1 MNARSRYILLAL
13 LIGAAAIL
21 VCHASSSSGQTPPP
35 AADVRFY
42 FVQITDTH
50 LGADRNWERTVAAVE
65 AVNALPK
72 PIEFVAHTGDIFDR
86 FVHNASL
93 VEAGMGLFKRLHAP
107 VHFVPGN
114 HDIPRGGEDLTA
126 EVKFFRQRV
135 GPLSHTLECHGVL
148 MIFFYVE
155 PLAGNFQ
162 VAGYDPLAWLESTL
176 KAAQGRPAI
185 IFIHSP
191 PVRDFFGGRSH
202 AGWPHEY
209 VMRWNDLLSRYN
221 VKAVIAGHF
230 HRNETHHIAGVPLF
244 ISAAIADTIG
254 LPGSFR
260 LYKYDNGRVTY
271 TTHYLNGPR
280 RPAAPAPASASA
292 PAVIRASAS
301 GTATQP

>member
-1 MNARSRYILLAL
+1 
-13 LIGAAAIL
+13 
-21 VCHASSSSGQTPPP
+21 
-35 AADVRFY
+35 
-42 FVQITDTH
+42 
-50 LGADRNWERTVAAVE
+50 
-65 AVNALPK
+65 
-72 PIEFVAHTGDIFDR
+72 
-86 FVHNASL
+86 
-93 VEAGMGLFKRLHAP
+93 MGLFKRLHAP